1 MKVKNIVVEVKSI
14 EDTLK
19 EAKDVMEKIKKGRS
33 IEKKE
38 SISFRNIDV
47 MRKVL
52 TNKRLQLIKTI
63 KKYKPNSIYE
73 LAKIVGRDAKS
84 VNIDVKVLYKLGM
97 IGLKKTDKK
106 RENITPTVEYNEI
119 DIAIAV

>member
-1 MKVKNIVVEVKSI
+1 MKVKNIVVEVKSV

-19 EAKDVMEKIKKGRS
+19 EAKGVMEKIKKGRS

-97 IGLKKTDKK
+97 IDLKKTDKK

>member
-1 MKVKNIVVEVKSI
+1 MKVKNIVVEVKSV

-19 EAKDVMEKIKKGRS
+19 EAKDVMEKIKKGGL
-33 IEKKE
+33 IGKKE

-97 IGLKKTDKK
+97 IDLKKTDKK
-106 RENITPTVEYNEI
+106 RESITPTVEYNEI